1 MAVLSSTSP
10 GQLSKYV
17 LPTVEKLNSA
27 MKSQTS
33 LSRGSGKSYKIKNS
47 QANINAINEF
57 GRIGGN
63 AKDQKM
69 ALSLQLETTDSKTK
83 TITIGSIDKPNIKY
97 NLGDM
102 AEGDVGAA
110 ICARFIYKNR
120 NINASNVF
128 GVLYSMP
135 APTNYPGKKGKY
147 TQKTFKS
154 LNENKKV
161 SDDVLFYVSL
171 AEVNMNALLDKNNK
185 KLLMP
190 YVQSAVRY
198 ANSTNVKKWSKLLY
212 ENNRYDKIDVISDG
226 LGGQTTTK
234 VDVYVKVDDKPIDI
248 KVSLKAGDVKQFGQV
263 SGAEFSKQEKL
274 WETSFGYGT
283 EIKTEKS
290 KYEELMIKNQ
300 PAEAVNLVYQK
311 VAAQFNK
318 DMKTSR
324 KGSIIR
330 TLAESIKFFATL
342 NEDNV
347 VLLQVANDAAKLY
360 SFDQIY
366 DALEN
371 MDFVADIAVGK
382 TGLPTLTI
390 YTTQKQPIIQYRVK
404 QEFKSDG
411 SPYIRNYVEK
421 QSYLGT
427 LIGQS
432 L

>member
-10 GQLSKYV
+10 GQLGKYV
-17 LPTVEKLNSA
+17 LPTVEKLNQA
-27 MKSQTS
+27 MKSQS
-33 LSRGSGKSYKIKNS
+33 PVSRGSGKSYRIKNN
-47 QANINAINEF
+47 QANIDAIKEF
-57 GRIGGN
+57 GRIGGS
-63 AKDQKM
+63 AKDQKL
-69 ALSLQLETTDSKTK
+69 ALSLQLETTDSKVK
-83 TITIGSIDKPNIKY
+83 TITIGSVDKPNIKY

-102 AEGDVGAA
+102 SEGVVGAA
-110 ICARFIYKNR
+110 ICARFIYKDR
-120 NINASNVF
+120 NINASNVY
-128 GVLYSMP
+128 GVLYAMP
-135 APTNYPGKKGKY
+135 TPTNYPGKKGKY
-147 TQKTFKS
+147 TERTFKS
-154 LNENKKV
+154 LNANKKV
-161 SDDVLFYVSL
+161 SDDVRFYVSL
-171 AEVNMNALLDKNNK
+171 AEVNMSALLDPANKN
-185 KLLMP
+185 LLMP

-212 ENNRYDKIDVISDG
+212 ENNRYDKIEVISDG

-234 VDVYVKVDDKPIDI
+234 VDVYVKVDEKPIDI

-263 SGAEFSKQEKL
+263 SGAEFSKQETL
-274 WETSFGYGT
+274 WEKTFGYGSV
-283 EIKTEKS
+283 IKTEKA
-290 KYEELMIKNQ
+290 KYEKLMIDNQ

-311 VAAQFNK
+311 VAGEFNK
-318 DMKTSR
+318 DMKSSKKTDV
-324 KGSIIR
+324 IR

-366 DALEN
+366 ESLEN
-371 MDFVADIAVGK
+371 MDFVASISVGK

-390 YTTQKQPIIQYRVK
+390 STTDKQPIIQYRVK